1 MRKSTIRLIVRNGV
15 LFMPQGG
22 YDARFGPVQDR
33 ASIILYRTPA
43 ATFEAIGFPLADVP
57 GPLTSQV
64 KLALALRDEYQ
75 CNPFM
80 GSSAVIRLPDGSVF
94 DYAAVLAA
102 NPSACGTWAL
112 KPGVEVDGGMPPLLP
127 NISLDPSSPDHV
139 IREMCRLWS
148 FAKADTRLTLADKKR
163 LRMRLLIEL
172 NAYEVWQRSHAS
184 LVGQPLRW
192 APPEPPVSEDS
203 LPRTD
208 LYLALP
214 ASGRPSIHVFAG
226 PSGFTCRT
234 VHPRIEGV
242 ALSQRLDLVP
252 EAVKPFLT
260 SWHRQY
266 PCVNWYGL
274 DELKADTLWAA
285 LDIGGLSIARAIKR
299 YVGEAAQVIYSKP
312 HMDPFFDYESFR
324 ELASTGEATVLEP
337 RRT

>member
-1 MRKSTIRLIVRNGV
+1 MRKSTIRLIVKNGV

-22 YDARFGPVQDR
+22 YHTSYRPVGDR
-33 ASIILYRTPA
+33 ASILLYRTPA

-64 KLALALRDEYQ
+64 KLALALRDECQ

-102 NPSACGTWAL
+102 NPNACGTWAL
-112 KPGVEVDGGMPPLLP
+112 KPGVEVAGGVPPLLP
-127 NISLDPSSPDHV
+127 NISLDPTSPDHV

-148 FAKADTRLTLADKKR
+148 FARADTRLTLADKRR
-163 LRMRLLIEL
+163 LRLRLLIEL

-192 APPEPPVSEDS
+192 APPEPPVSDET
-203 LPRTD
+203 LPRAD

-214 ASGRPSIHVFAG
+214 AGSRPSIHVFAG
-226 PSGFTCRT
+226 PSGFTCRISY
-234 VHPRIEGV
+234 PRIEGI
-242 ALSQRLDLVP
+242 AQSQRPALIP
-252 EAVKPFLT
+252 AAVKPFLT
-260 SWHRQY
+260 SWRLHYSR
-266 PCVNWYGL
+266 VTWYGPT
-274 DELKADTLWAA
+274 DGDANTLWVA
-285 LDIGGLSIARAIKR
+285 LDIGGMSIARAIKR
-299 YVGEAAQVIYSKP
+299 YVGDAAQVIYSKP

-324 ELASTGEATVLEP
+324 EIASTGEATVLEP

>member
-1 MRKSTIRLIVRNGV
+1 MRKSTIRLIVKNGV

-22 YDARFGPVQDR
+22 HEAGYGQVRDR
-33 ASIILYRTPA
+33 ACILLYRTPA
-43 ATFEAIGFPLADVP
+43 ATFESIGFPLSDVA

-64 KLALALRDEYQ
+64 KLALALRDEYA

-80 GSSAVIRLPDGSVF
+80 GPSDVIRLPDGSVF

-112 KPGVEVDGGMPPLLP
+112 KPDPEALGGMHPLLP
-127 NISLDPSSPDHV
+127 NVFLDPTSSDRV

-148 FAKADTRLTLADKKR
+148 LAKADTRLTLADKRR
-163 LRMRLLIEL
+163 LRTHLLTEL
-172 NAYEVWQRSHAS
+172 NTYEVWQRRHAS

-192 APPEPPVSEDS
+192 VPPEPPVSEDS
-203 LPRTD
+203 LPRAD

-242 ALSQRLDLVP
+242 ALSQRPDLVP
-252 EAVKPFLT
+252 ETVKPFLT

-274 DELKADTLWAA
+274 DELKAETQWAA

-299 YVGEAAQVIYSKP
+299 YVGDAAQVIYSKP

-324 ELASTGEATVLEP
+324 EISSTGEATVLEP

>member
-1 MRKSTIRLIVRNGV
+1 MRKSTIRLIVKNGV

-22 YDARFGPVQDR
+22 YHTGYGPVGDR
-33 ASIILYRTPA
+33 ASILLYRTPA
-43 ATFEAIGFPLADVP
+43 ATFEAIGFPLSDVP

-64 KLALALRDEYQ
+64 KLALALRDEYV

-80 GSSAVIRLPDGSVF
+80 GVSDVIRLPDGSVF

-102 NPSACGTWAL
+102 NPNACGTWAL

-127 NISLDPSSPDHV
+127 NISLDPTSSDRV

-148 FAKADTRLTLADKKR
+148 LAKADTRLTLVDKKR

-192 APPEPPVSEDS
+192 APPEPPVSEET
-203 LPRTD
+203 LPHAE
-208 LYLALP
+208 LYLGLP
-214 ASGRPSIHVFAG
+214 VESRPSIHVFAG

-242 ALSQRLDLVP
+242 ALSQRPDLVP
-252 EAVKPFLT
+252 ETVKPFLS
-260 SWHRQY
+260 SWRVHY
-266 PCVNWYGL
+266 SCTTWYGSR
-274 DELKADTLWAA
+274 DSDSNTLWAA

-299 YVGEAAQVIYSKP
+299 YVGEAAQIIYSKP

-324 ELASTGEATVLEP
+324 EISSTGEAIVLEP
-337 RRT
+337 RRP